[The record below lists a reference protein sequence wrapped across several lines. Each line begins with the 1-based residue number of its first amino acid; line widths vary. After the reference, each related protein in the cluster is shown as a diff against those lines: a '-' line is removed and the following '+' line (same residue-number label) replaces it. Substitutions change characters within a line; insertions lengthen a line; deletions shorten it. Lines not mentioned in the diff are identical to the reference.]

1 MEAFLYNSPSRL
13 YVCRVAYSLCLS
25 MKDMSMV
32 LQHSWAPCSAA
43 WRQLAVQ
50 SGSAGHHS
58 PPKMR
63 VQGFRI
69 QSKPY
74 PLIFFTNQRALNQTE
89 RKNTA
94 GVEFGWN
101 FKKPA
106 YLPGRSTGHHRLRG
120 DMAAHPTDPSPI
132 HVQRMRWMLNADTL
146 K

>member
-63 VQGFRI
+63 VQGFSNPIKTLPANFFLLISVPSTRQSGKI
-69 QSKPY
+69 QLVLNLAGILKNLHIFQGAALDTTGLEETWQHT
-74 PLIFFTNQRALNQTE
+74 PLIRALSMYKGCAE
-89 RKNTA
+89 C
-94 GVEFGWN
+94 
-101 FKKPA
+101 
-106 YLPGRSTGHHRLRG
+106 
-120 DMAAHPTDPSPI
+120 
-132 HVQRMRWMLNADTL
+132 
-146 K
+146 